1 MNGRKSNYFI
11 SWKEQNRAK
20 VRGKQLLLLAMLLA
34 YCPLFAQ
41 NNRLFTRLESLKK
54 TIRQST
60 LADSSKVF
68 EDGAKAIR
76 IARELHSLRE
86 EGLIYQYYGSFYYH
100 SNNYKKARE
109 YYKKSIDLANQC
121 KNLELKNSTEIR
133 LAFML
138 AENDVLKAEKEF
150 NRLLKQAKQHNYV
163 ENTIEIYNGLGIL
176 SEQRMMD
183 DKALEY
189 YQKGLKIAEKYNKK
203 YFIGFLLNNMGL
215 VKYENKQYK
224 EARNDLER
232 GLKLA
237 KDVKEYR
244 LMTNLHNNLG
254 LVYNELKDYK
264 ASIRHYNETVA
275 LSKKQGFPFAI
286 GAAYINLG
294 GCYLLDKQYE
304 KGHLYAD
311 SAITIFSQ
319 FNDPEYLGICYLQK
333 ASIYTEEKQLPL
345 ARSYVQKV
353 LDLHKK
359 FPSVQN
365 YVNTFQV
372 LSDIN
377 KQAGDYKKALEF
389 KDRFY
394 KLNDSIKQI
403 TDMDKMADL
412 EVLYGRERIESQ
424 LLQEK
429 TKNRLLDKQRELDST
444 EWQFI
449 VFALG
454 GLFLLIF
461 GLIYIRY
468 VRHSRKQ
475 QIFFSQRLIE
485 QIDEE
490 RSRISRDLHDNIGQ
504 LLSVVKSKIN
514 MFNKG
519 VINGDHIQDLE
530 QEVGEVINQ
539 TRSISHQLHPSA
551 LEKLGLEKSL
561 NSLLEQTQSSTG
573 IICSMEFDVDVSEFT
588 LPVQTQLYRVCQ
600 ECISNTIRHARA
612 ASLRITL
619 NLSDDFFVFSYR
631 DNGNGFSVNAA
642 IEGLGMMTIR
652 ERAKKINGKVSVNS
666 EPQKGMSLIIKF
678 R

>member
-1 MNGRKSNYFI
+1 MK
-11 SWKEQNRAK
+11 W
-20 VRGKQLLLLAMLLA
+20 LLLLAVLLA
-34 YCPLFAQ
+34 YPTLFAQ
-41 NNRLFTRLESLKK
+41 NDRLYKRLESLKK

-68 EDGAKAIR
+68 QDGAKAIR
-76 IARELHSLRE
+76 IARELHSVSE

-109 YYKKSIDLANQC
+109 YYKKSIELAQQC
-121 KNLELKNSTEIR
+121 NDLELKNSTEIR

-150 NRLLKQAKQHNYV
+150 NRLLKQAKKHHYT

-183 DKALEY
+183 DKAIEY
-189 YQKGLKIAEKYNKK
+189 YQKGLRIAEKHNKK

-215 VKYENKQYK
+215 VKQKNKQFK
-224 EARNDLER
+224 EAKIDLER

-237 KDVKEYR
+237 KEVKEYR

-254 LVYNELKDYK
+254 LVYNELKNYK
-264 ASIRHYNETVA
+264 VSIKHYHETLD
-275 LSKKQGFPFAI
+275 LSQQQGFPLAI
-286 GAAYINLG
+286 GAAYLNLS
-294 GCYLLDKQYE
+294 GCYLSDKQYE

-311 SAITIFSQ
+311 SAITIFQQ
-319 FNDPEYLGICYLQK
+319 FNDQEYLGICYLQK
-333 ASIYTEEKQLPL
+333 ASLFTEEKQLSI
-345 ARSYVQKV
+345 ARDYVEKV
-353 LDLHKK
+353 LALHKVY
-359 FPSVQN
+359 PSITN

-372 LSDIN
+372 LSKIN
-377 KQAGDYKKALEF
+377 KQAGDYKKALELN
-389 KDRFY
+389 DRY
-394 KLNDSIKQI
+394 HELNDSVRQI

-449 VFALG
+449 VFALAG
-454 GLFLLIF
+454 FFLLIF

-468 VRHSRKQ
+468 VSHSRKQ
-475 QIFFSQRLIE
+475 QVYFSQRLIE

-514 MFNKG
+514 MYNKG
-519 VINGDHIQDLE
+519 VFNGEHIRDLE

-539 TRSISHQLHPSA
+539 TRNISHELHPSA

-573 IICSMEFDVDVSEFT
+573 IICSMEFDAPVSEMSIA
-588 LPVQTQLYRVCQ
+588 VQTQLYRVAQ
-600 ECISNTIRHARA
+600 ECINNTIRHARA
-612 ASLRITL
+612 ASLRVTL
-619 NLSDDFFVFSYR
+619 NQSDDFYVFSYR
-631 DNGNGFSVNAA
+631 DNGSGFSVNTA
-642 IEGLGMMTIR
+642 IEGIGMMTIR
-652 ERAKKINGKVSVNS
+652 ERAKKINGKVSVQS
-666 EPQKGMSLIIKF
+666 EPQKGMSLLIKF